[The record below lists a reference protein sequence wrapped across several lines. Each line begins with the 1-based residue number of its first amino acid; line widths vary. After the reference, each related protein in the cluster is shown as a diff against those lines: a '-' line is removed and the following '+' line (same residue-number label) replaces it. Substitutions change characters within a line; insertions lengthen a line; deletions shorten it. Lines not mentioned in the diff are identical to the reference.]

1 MNKTMISF
9 SWSDIDRQRQM
20 DVDGIDYLLR
30 QLYAVRFLMSFHE
43 RIPRR
48 VKSIID
54 KAIDEMERVKRGE
67 SSRS

>member
-1 MNKTMISF
+1 
-9 SWSDIDRQRQM
+9 M

-48 VKSIID
+48 VKGIID

-67 SSRS
+67 SSRP

>member
-9 SWSDIDRQRQM
+9 SWSDIDRQRKM

-43 RIPRR
+43 RIPRM